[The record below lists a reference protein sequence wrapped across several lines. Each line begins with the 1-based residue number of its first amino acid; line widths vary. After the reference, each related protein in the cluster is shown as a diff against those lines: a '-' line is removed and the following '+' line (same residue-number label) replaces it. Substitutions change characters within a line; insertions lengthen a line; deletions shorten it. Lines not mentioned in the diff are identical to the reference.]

1 MAAATPT
8 EIRVF
13 ASGAFKAAYLALL
26 PGFEHATAH
35 KVVTAWGSSVAGAPT
50 SIPARLAAGE
60 PVDLVI
66 MAGAGL
72 DRLVGEGKIAAGSRV
87 DLARSGIGVAV
98 RTGAARPD
106 LSSGDALI
114 RAITQAKS
122 IAHSSSASGVYL
134 KGLFQRL
141 GLSDALGD
149 RIRQV
154 EGEPVGAVVAR
165 GEAEIGFQQVSEL
178 LPVPGI
184 DFVGPLPPELQ
195 HETVFAAGIAAHARE
210 PDAARALIAYLTA
223 PAAAPI
229 IRASGMEPA

>member
-1 MAAATPT
+1 M
-8 EIRVF
+8 
-13 ASGAFKAAYLALL
+13 
-26 PGFEHATAH
+26 
-35 KVVTAWGSSVAGAPT
+35 AGAPT

-72 DRLVGEGKIAAGSRV
+72 DRLIGEGRIAAGSRV

-98 RTGAARPD
+98 RAGAARPD

-122 IAHSSSASGVYL
+122 VAHSSSASGVYL

-141 GLSDALGD
+141 GLTDALGD

-165 GEAEIGFQQVSEL
+165 GEVEIGFQQVSEL
-178 LPVPGI
+178 LPVAGI

-195 HETVFAAGIAAHARE
+195 HETVFAAGIAAAARE